1 MGDGR
6 YQLFQYFRA
15 KLTAYLSKTV
25 TGDGVWMIQADTIW
39 RQNLFTLVNL
49 TSNQYREANV
59 VFDREGDEGLLAS
72 MIAGGYFY
80 VRAASYWNRGEAFF
94 DGIASYLQ
102 TRYATDNN
110 VMSRQCLLK
119 TSGARCAFFPY
130 SLISNWRDEQK
141 GEVAD
146 APPLF
151 QYDGG
156 EGMFTPINIDPMSKN
171 CGL

>member
-15 KLTAYLSKTV
+15 RLTAYLSKTV

-39 RQNLFTLVNL
+39 RQNLFTLGNL
-49 TSNQYREANV
+49 TSDPYREADV

-80 VRAASYWNRGEAFF
+80 VRAASQWHGGEKFF
-94 DGIASYLQ
+94 DGVASYLQ
-102 TRYATDNN
+102 SYYATDNN
-110 VMSRQCLLK
+110 VMSRQCLLQ
-119 TSGARCAFFPY
+119 TGGARCAFFPY

-141 GEVAD
+141 GEGAD
-146 APPLF
+146 VPPLF
-151 QYDGG
+151 QFDGG
-156 EGMFTPINIDPMSKN
+156 EGMFSALQQLINE
-171 CGL
+171 